1 MIPFVDCRPGY
12 LTPSNECAG
21 QVFKKLS
28 LYFRPI
34 TENIFYLP
42 VIKFIVMEKVS
53 VPIRKASTFLLF
65 PWGLFSIIIIL
76 VLNITLNNSWFG
88 RNWSWIAL
96 ILIIPAAILEN
107 FKIGYTTMQIMF
119 LKVLYSLLSFLIVGM
134 AFGAAIAGWQL
145 ERFQK
150 ITNIERIKLP
160 WYVLLAL
167 LIMLFIDI
175 AQLFSMLKAVKRSFM
190 QFDPDN

>member
-1 MIPFVDCRPGY
+1 MD
-12 LTPSNECAG
+12 
-21 QVFKKLS
+21 
-28 LYFRPI
+28 
-34 TENIFYLP
+34 
-42 VIKFIVMEKVS
+42 KVS

-76 VLNITLNNSWFG
+76 ILNIALSDSWFG

-119 LKVLYSLLSFLIVGM
+119 LKVLYSLLSFLVVGM
-134 AFGAAIAGWQL
+134 AFGASIAGWQM